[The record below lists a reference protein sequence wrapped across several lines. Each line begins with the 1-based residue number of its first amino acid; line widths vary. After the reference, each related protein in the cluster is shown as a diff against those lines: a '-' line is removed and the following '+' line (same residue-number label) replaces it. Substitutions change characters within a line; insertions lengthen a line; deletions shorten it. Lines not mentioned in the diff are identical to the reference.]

1 MTLIN
6 IETFLCAARNQTL
19 SDAAAALF
27 VSQSTVS
34 TRINQLENELGV
46 VLIRRGKGLR
56 NVELTPQGTAF
67 ISLAERWL
75 ALHAETEVFSS
86 QRFSTPFCI
95 ACPDSLNTYLFQS
108 LYRNLTAPEHALAL
122 RIRTQHSPEI
132 FALVD
137 SGEAD
142 VGFAFHL
149 SRSANVVCKPLFAE
163 RMVLVRSAQAEPS
176 SSPVRTE
183 ELHPSFEL
191 FLSWSQDIQRWHDS
205 WWNPSQRPYI
215 HLDSA
220 PMLPRY
226 LEDPRCWALC
236 PMSVASAFVQAG
248 LPVSLHEL
256 KDPPPDRVCYYLTN
270 RTPKNSAAAAA
281 RILFQRKL
289 YDHLTQ
295 LRPLVRLESDAE
307 TLLDHNEKC
316 HGCL

>member
-1 MTLIN
+1 MHLIN

-34 TRINQLENELGV
+34 TRINQLEDELGV
-46 VLIRRGKGLR
+46 VLMRRGKGLR

-67 ISLAERWL
+67 IPLAERWL
-75 ALHAETEVFSS
+75 ALHAETELFAAH
-86 QRFSTPFCI
+86 RFSTPFCI
-95 ACPDSLNTYLFQS
+95 ACPESLNTYLFQS
-108 LYRNLTAPEHALAL
+108 LYRDLAAPEHTLAL

-142 VGFAFHL
+142 IGFAFHL

-163 RMVLVRSAQAEPS
+163 RMVLVCASHAELPS
-176 SSPVRTE
+176 SPIRTE
-183 ELHPSFEL
+183 ELHPSYEV

-205 WWNPSQRPYI
+205 WWSPSQHPYI

-220 PMLPRY
+220 LMLPRY
-226 LEDPRCWALC
+226 LEDPHCWALC
-236 PMSVASAFVQAG
+236 PSSVAHAFVQAG

-256 KDPPPDRVCYYLTN
+256 KNPPPDRVCYYLTN
-270 RTPKNSAAAAA
+270 RTSKNSATAAA
-281 RILFQRKL
+281 RMLFQRKL
-289 YDHLTQ
+289 YDHLSQ
-295 LRPLVRLESDAE
+295 LQPLVHMETDAE
-307 TLLDHNEKC
+307 SLLDIH
-316 HGCL
+316 H